1 MIGMVEH
8 VGNTSTR
15 LIGTSILGTELVTVI
30 FDARWML
37 IALIVCIIADFR
49 YGWGESS
56 LRHKKALEIGNL
68 TLADKYKWRTSRAIR
83 RSVNKAIDYL
93 VWVSVGMAAGMAILP
108 RLGIDYVFGGIAAS
122 IVAILCEGKSI
133 IGHFIYLHGV
143 NIEERTIKGF
153 VKSFVVALI
162 KRKNADI
169 GDAIESGFN
178 NINIEDKKE
187 DK

>member
-1 MIGMVEH
+1 MVEH

-15 LIGTSILGTELVTVI
+15 LVGTSILGIEFVTVI

-37 IALIVCIIADFR
+37 LALLMCIIADFR
-49 YGWGESS
+49 FGWGESS

-108 RLGIDYVFGGIAAS
+108 RFGIDYTFGGIGVS
-122 IVAILCEGKSI
+122 IIAILCEGKSI
-133 IGHFIYLHGV
+133 VGHFIYLHGV
-143 NIEERTIKGF
+143 TIEERTIKGF
-153 VKSFVVALI
+153 VKAFAVALI
-162 KRKNADI
+162 KRKSEAI
-169 GDAIESGFN
+169 GDAIESGLD
-178 NINIEDKKE
+178 NIDDKKE
-187 DK
+187 E

>member
-1 MIGMVEH
+1 MLEH
-8 VGNTSTR
+8 VGNTNTR

-37 IALIVCIIADFR
+37 IALIICIIADFR

-68 TLADKYKWRTSRAIR
+68 TLADKYKWRTSRAVR

-93 VWVSVGMAAGMAILP
+93 VWISVGMTIGMAILP

-133 IGHFIYLHGV
+133 IGHFIYLHGA

-153 VKSFVVALI
+153 VKAFVVALI

-178 NINIEDKKE
+178 RLEDKKE
-187 DK
+187 DIKEDE

>member
-1 MIGMVEH
+1 MLEH
-8 VGNTSTR
+8 VGNTNTR

-37 IALIVCIIADFR
+37 IALIICIIADFR

-68 TLADKYKWRTSRAIR
+68 TLADKYKWRTSRAVR

-108 RLGIDYVFGGIAAS
+108 RLGIDYTYGGICAS
-122 IVAILCEGKSI
+122 IVAIMCEGKSI
-133 IGHFIYLHGV
+133 VGHFIYLHGIT
-143 NIEERTIKGF
+143 IEERTIKGF
-153 VKSFVVALI
+153 VKAFTVALI
-162 KRKNADI
+162 KRKSEVI

-178 NINIEDKKE
+178 NIEDKKE
-187 DK
+187 DIKEDE

>member
-1 MIGMVEH
+1 MVEH

-37 IALIVCIIADFR
+37 IALTVCIIADFR

-93 VWVSVGMAAGMAILP
+93 VWISVGMTIGMAILP

-153 VKSFVVALI
+153 IKAFIVSLA
-162 KRKNADI
+162 KRKSEAI
-169 GDAIESGFN
+169 GDAIESGF
-178 NINIEDKKE
+178 IRIEDKKE
-187 DK
+187 DIKEDE

>member
-1 MIGMVEH
+1 MVEH

-15 LIGTSILGTELVTVI
+15 LVGTSILGIEFVTVI

-37 IALIVCIIADFR
+37 LALLMCIIADFR
-49 YGWGESS
+49 FGWGESS

-133 IGHFIYLHGV
+133 LGHFIYLHGV
-143 NIEERTIKGF
+143 KIEERTIKGF
-153 VKSFVVALI
+153 IKAFIVAFA
-162 KRKNADI
+162 KRKNEAI

-178 NINIEDKKE
+178 NIEDKKE
-187 DK
+187 DKKEDE

>member
-1 MIGMVEH
+1 MVEH

-15 LIGTSILGTELVTVI
+15 LMGTSILGTELVTVI

-37 IALIVCIIADFR
+37 IALVACIIADFR

-68 TLADKYKWRTSRAIR
+68 TLADKYKWRTSRAVR

-93 VWVSVGMAAGMAILP
+93 VWVSVGMAAGMAVLP
-108 RLGIDYVFGGIAAS
+108 RLGIDYTFGGIGAS
-122 IVAILCEGKSI
+122 VIAIMCEGKSI

-143 NIEERTIKGF
+143 KIEERSIKGF
-153 VKSFVVALI
+153 IKAFVVALA
-162 KRKNADI
+162 KRKSEVI
-169 GDAIESGFN
+169 GDAIESGLD
-178 NINIEDKKE
+178 NIDDKKE
-187 DK
+187 E

>member
-49 YGWGESS
+49 YGWRESS

-68 TLADKYKWRTSRAIR
+68 TLADKYKWRTSRAVR

-93 VWVSVGMAAGMAILP
+93 VWVSVGMAAGMAVLP
-108 RLGIDYVFGGIAAS
+108 RLGIDYTFGGIFAS
-122 IVAILCEGKSI
+122 IIAIMCEGKSI
-133 IGHFIYLHGV
+133 VGHFIYLHGV

-153 VKSFVVALI
+153 VKAFTVALI
-162 KRKNADI
+162 KRKSEAI

>member
-1 MIGMVEH
+1 MVEH

-37 IALIVCIIADFR
+37 IALVVCIIADFR

-68 TLADKYKWRTSRAIR
+68 TLADKYKWRTSRAVR

-93 VWVSVGMAAGMAILP
+93 VWVSVGMAIGMAILP

-122 IVAILCEGKSI
+122 IGAIICEGKSI
-133 IGHFIYLHGV
+133 IGHFFYLHGV
-143 NIEERTIKGF
+143 KIEERTIKGF
-153 VKSFVVALI
+153 IKAFVVALA

-178 NINIEDKKE
+178 NIEDKKE
-187 DK
+187 DKKEDE